1 MAAWKGRCDMR
12 LRYKKRW
19 LGVLFTLPY
28 LAGFFLLFIIPF
40 FISVSYTFTR
50 GVGIVEF
57 AGLDNYIDVINGS
70 AFQLAFFNTFR
81 FLLLGVPL
89 VMGIS
94 LWLACMVNGKL
105 KGMGVFRSIFLYPM
119 VLPVA
124 SVVMFFRVFLADNG
138 IINYLMNLA
147 GLPVTSWLQ
156 SDKAFGV
163 LLFLYIWKNCGY
175 NMVLF
180 LAGLNAIPE
189 EYREIARMEGAG
201 RRQIFFRITLPLL
214 EPAFLFVFIISI
226 MNGFKC
232 FREAYL
238 LAGNMPHPSIYML
251 QHFMNNNFDNL
262 NYQRLSVA
270 ALLTF
275 LWIFLMV
282 VVIFVVKARREK
294 GA

>member
-1 MAAWKGRCDMR
+1 MK
-12 LRYKKRW
+12 LRVKKQW
-19 LGVLFTLPY
+19 TGVLFTLPY

-40 FISVSYTFTR
+40 FISVYYTFTS
-50 GVGIVEF
+50 GVGVVEF
-57 AGLDNYIDVINGS
+57 AGLDNYIDVINS
-70 AFQLAFFNTFR
+70 TAFRLAFYNTFR

-89 VMGIS
+89 VMIIS

-105 KGMGVFRSIFLYPM
+105 RGMGVFRSIFLYPM

-124 SVVMFFRVFLADNG
+124 SVVMFFRVFLADKG
-138 IINYLMNLA
+138 IINYLLELA
-147 GLPVTSWLQ
+147 GLPVQSWLK
-156 SDKAFGV
+156 SGKAFGV
-163 LLFLYIWKNCGY
+163 LIFLYIWKNCGY

-180 LAGLNAIPE
+180 LAGLSAIPE
-189 EYREIARMEGAG
+189 EYREIARLEGAG

-226 MNGFKC
+226 MNGFKS

-238 LAGNMPHPSIYML
+238 LAGNMPDQSIYML

-282 VVIFVVKARREK
+282 VLIFIGKARRDREV
-294 GA
+294 